1 MGDRLRNNF
10 LYSLLLILAYVITG
24 KLGLMLALPPG
35 YASAIFPPA
44 GIAVAAVFIAG
55 SKRALLPIF
64 LGSAILNSWVGYQST
79 HSFGIPSLQVALLI
93 AAASTVQASIGGCWL
108 KRKIGYPT
116 TLDSPR
122 DVALFFLS
130 APVICL
136 VSATLSIAGLFHLG
150 LITQPQLFSSWA
162 SWWIG
167 DSLGLLFMFPL
178 ILVAVGRPRA
188 IWRKRFN
195 TVAFPMVVTFGLL
208 VVIFIMISRW
218 EHKESLVKFE
228 VTSSHL
234 SEQLRLHFES
244 QEAVQKQ
251 IGALFSYRGTNAVSR
266 DDFHNF
272 VKETMKG
279 YPMIYAVEWAPRV
292 TRDAKVRFTHEAKS
306 KVPDFEITEFGEGRK
321 KIPVNDRNY
330 YFPIT
335 YIEPATDA
343 TNAIMGFDLASF
355 EDRREA
361 ILKAFEE
368 KRSIASPPTNLIVH
382 LGEEL
387 GLVLMYPV
395 STTSQDGVVSTVL
408 RVNTF
413 FGRLFSPFRED
424 LNIRLYD
431 TQSEKALYDGFQS
444 RPTEVLYTRN
454 FELGGRHYRLEAAPT
469 DFYFQQN
476 RGWQSWSMLAIGI
489 FGTGL
494 MGALLLLGTGY
505 TARVEAMVAGKTR
518 ELKES
523 YARFQ
528 EITSTLG
535 EGIYVM
541 DANGAI
547 TFVNP
552 KAQELLGRTSEE
564 LLGQNAHALIHYKHL
579 DHSHYPEEECEM
591 RRVVFTGRPFKSADE
606 VFWRKDGTP
615 LQIAV
620 NSAPLFRDGQA
631 VAAVVV
637 FDDISE
643 RKKIE
648 YALRASEKSFRA
660 IIEHAP
666 IGMTIVSLEGKFIIV
681 NQMLCNI
688 VGYSNDEL
696 MNLTFQEITHPDDLT
711 IDLGLLQSLLDG
723 KASTYQMEKRYI
735 RKGGAI
741 VWVQLSVNLLR
752 DENDSPQYFISQIE
766 DITERKLHHEE
777 VEQQA
782 YIDSLT
788 NLPNRRLLLTRLH
801 QVLSQADRYQRS
813 MALFFL
819 DLDHFKQVNDSL
831 GHDVGDSVLKEA
843 ANRLLGCLRA
853 HDTVARVGGD
863 EFVIVLSEISNP
875 EDAILVAEKIL
886 ESFKAPIIVNTQEIK
901 IGTSIGIAVRDTGI
915 ASDVKELMK
924 QADIAMYEAKAA
936 GRNRYHVFFEAVSK

>member
-1 MGDRLRNNF
+1 MGERLRNYIIYPF
-10 LYSLLLILAYVITG
+10 LLVLAYVITG
-24 KLGLMLALPPG
+24 KFGLMLALPPG

-55 SKRALLPIF
+55 NKRALLPIF

-79 HSFGIPSLQVALLI
+79 HSFSIPGFQVALLI
-93 AAASTVQASIGGCWL
+93 AAASTVQASMGGWWL
-108 KRKIGYPT
+108 KHKIGYPT
-116 TLDSPR
+116 TLDSPM

-136 VSATLSIAGLFHLG
+136 ISATFSIAGLFHLG

-208 VVIFIMISRW
+208 VMIFIMISRW

-228 VTSSHL
+228 ATSAHL

-251 IGALFSYRGTNAVSR
+251 IGALFSYRGTGAVTR
-266 DDFHNF
+266 EDFHNF
-272 VKETMKG
+272 VKEIMKG

-292 TRDAKVRFTHEAKS
+292 NSEVKARFIHKVRRG
-306 KVPDFEITEFGEGRK
+306 VPGFEITELGDGRERV
-321 KIPVNDRNY
+321 PAADRKY

-335 YIEPATDA
+335 YIEPAKDA
-343 TNAIMGFDLASF
+343 TNALMGFDLASL

-368 KRSIASPPTNLIVH
+368 KRSIATPPVDLIAH
-382 LGEEL
+382 LGDER

-395 STTSQDGVVSTVL
+395 STTSQDGIVSTVL
-408 RVNTF
+408 RASSF
-413 FGRLFSPFRED
+413 FGKLFNPLKED
-424 LNIRLYD
+424 LSIRLYD
-431 TQSEKALYDGFQS
+431 IQSNTPLYDEFES
-444 RPTEVLYTRN
+444 RSAGVLYSRG
-454 FELGGRHYRLEAAPT
+454 FELGGRQYRLETAPT
-469 DFYFQQN
+469 DFYYQQN
-476 RGWQSWSMLAIGI
+476 KGWQSWSMLAIGI

-505 TARVEAMVAGKTR
+505 TARVEAMVAGKAR

-541 DANGAI
+541 DANGVI

-552 KAQELLGRTSEE
+552 KAQELLGRTSDE
-564 LLGQNAHALIHYKHL
+564 LLGQNAHALIHYKYL
-579 DHSHYPEEECEM
+579 DHSPYSEEECEM
-591 RRVVFTGRPFKSADE
+591 RRVVLTGQPFKSADE

-615 LQIAV
+615 IHIAV
-620 NSAPLFRDGQA
+620 NSVPLFREGKA

-643 RKKIE
+643 RKEIE
-648 YALRASEKSFRA
+648 YALHASEKSFRA

-666 IGMTIVSLEGKFIIV
+666 IGMTIVSLEGKFMIV

-696 MNLTFQEITHPDDLT
+696 MGLTFQEITHPDDLT
-711 IDLGLLQSLLDG
+711 IDLELLQGLLDG

-735 RKGGAI
+735 RKDGSV

-752 DENDSPQYFISQIE
+752 DEEDIPQYFISQIE
-766 DITERKLHHEE
+766 DITERKQRHEE

-831 GHDVGDSVLKEA
+831 GHDVGDIILKEV
-843 ANRLLGCLRA
+843 ANRLLACVRA

-863 EFVIVLSEISNP
+863 EFVIILSEITNAQ
-875 EDAILVAEKIL
+875 DAKMVAEKIL
-886 ESFKAPIIVNTQEIK
+886 ESFKAPIDVSGQEIM
-901 IGTSIGIAVRDTGI
+901 IGTSIGVAVRGAGRT
-915 ASDVKELMK
+915 SDVKELMK
-924 QADIAMYEAKAA
+924 QADIAMYESKAS
-936 GRNRYHVFFEAVSK
+936 GRNRYHLFVEGLPE

>member
-1 MGDRLRNNF
+1 
-10 LYSLLLILAYVITG
+10 
-24 KLGLMLALPPG
+24 MLALPPG

-55 SKRALLPIF
+55 NKRALLPIF

-93 AAASTVQASIGGCWL
+93 ASASTVQASMGGWWL

-208 VVIFIMISRW
+208 VVIFIVTSRW

-228 VTSSHL
+228 AQSAYL

-244 QEAVQKQ
+244 QESVQKQ
-251 IGALFSYRGTNAVSR
+251 IGALFSYRGTGAVTR
-266 DDFHNF
+266 EDFHNF
-272 VKETMKG
+272 IKEVMKT
-279 YPMIYAVEWAPRV
+279 YPMIYAMEWAPRV
-292 TRDAKVRFTHEAKS
+292 NRDAKERFIHEVRRG
-306 KVPDFEITEFGEGRK
+306 VPGFEITELGNGRERV
-321 KIPVNDRNY
+321 PAADRKY

-343 TNAIMGFDLASF
+343 MNALMGFDLASV

-368 KRSIASPPTNLIVH
+368 KRSIATPPVNLIVH

-387 GLVLMYPV
+387 GLLLMYPI

-408 RVNTF
+408 RASSF
-413 FGRLFSPFRED
+413 FGKLFDPLKDS

-431 TQSEKALYDGFQS
+431 IQSAIPLYDGFQG
-444 RPTEVLYTRN
+444 RFTDALYTRN
-454 FELGGRHYRLEAAPT
+454 FELGGRQYRLEASPT
-469 DFYFQQN
+469 ELYFQQN

-552 KAQELLGRTSEE
+552 KAEELLGRTSEE
-564 LLGQNAHALIHYKHL
+564 LLGKNAHALIHYKYL
-579 DHSHYPEEECEM
+579 DHTPYPEEECEM
-591 RRVVFTGRPFKSADE
+591 RRVVFSGQPFRSADE

-615 LQIAV
+615 IHIAV
-620 NSAPLFRDGQA
+620 NSVPLFRDGQA

-643 RKKIE
+643 RKSIE

-666 IGMTIVSLEGKFIIV
+666 IGMTIVSLEGKFMIV

-696 MNLTFQEITHPDDLT
+696 MRLTFQEITHPDDLT
-711 IDLGLLQSLLDG
+711 IDLKLLQKLLDG

-735 RKGGAI
+735 RKDRAV

-801 QVLSQADRYQRS
+801 QVLSQADRYERS

-831 GHDVGDSVLKEA
+831 GHDVGDAVLKEA

-863 EFVIVLSEISNP
+863 EFVIILSEISNQ
-875 EDAILVAEKIL
+875 EDAIFVAEKIL
-886 ESFKAPIIVNTQEIK
+886 ESFRAPIMVNAQEIK
-901 IGTSIGIAVRDTGI
+901 IGTSIGIAVRETGI
-915 ASDVKELMK
+915 TSDVKELMK
-924 QADIAMYEAKAA
+924 QADIAMYEAKAV
-936 GRNRYHVFFEAVSK
+936 GRNRYHVFFEAIPKVT